1 MGRERK
7 IIFNGKTEKLV
18 WSSTDSFNK
27 FKWLVAKELKV
38 PIDRQFVFE
47 NEDGEVTKNLEDGDI
62 VRIKLKGIRTAKKE
76 SRRMRSVVNK
86 IDEKRDNKLEI
97 TGLDNLIRLIR
108 EIKN

>member
-1 MGRERK
+1 M
-7 IIFNGKTEKLV
+7 N
-18 WSSTDSFNK
+18 SNDSHF
-27 FKWLVAKELKV
+27 
-38 PIDRQFVFE
+38 R
-47 NEDGEVTKNLEDGDI
+47 DGDV
-62 VRIKLKGIRTAKKE
+62 VRIKLKGIRMAKKE